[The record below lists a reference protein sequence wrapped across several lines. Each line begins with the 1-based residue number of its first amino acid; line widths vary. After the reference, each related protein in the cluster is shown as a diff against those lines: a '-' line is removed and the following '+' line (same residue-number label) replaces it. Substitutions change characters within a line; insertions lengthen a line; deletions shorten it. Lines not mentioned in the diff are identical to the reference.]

1 MAASCDACATQ
12 TRFDAATT
20 YDVCIVGGGPC
31 GLALLSALHAQEGNL
46 TDDQQAMMQARN
58 RRGYIKRRPRAKLR
72 VCVVDPT
79 GAFLHE
85 WKGRFDALDIALLRS
100 PAWAHPDFF
109 SEAALQEY
117 AWQRGRDSEIH
128 HINDFTSSSLK
139 RLTDVNAGLFRLP
152 GAGMF
157 SDFCCDLAKEL
168 PHAMVTGAVSKVER
182 SAGGY
187 ALAVDGETITAKA
200 VVFALG
206 AATTPCVLPQFA
218 RSTERDPADGAPS
231 GRTVIHSND

>member
-85 WKGRFDALDIALLRS
+85 WKGRFAGVGPPGLL
-100 PAWAHPDFF
+100 
-109 SEAALQEY
+109 
-117 AWQRGRDSEIH
+117 QRGGPAGV
-128 HINDFTSSSLK
+128 
-139 RLTDVNAGLFRLP
+139 RLAARAG
-152 GAGMF
+152 
-157 SDFCCDLAKEL
+157 
-168 PHAMVTGAVSKVER
+168 
-182 SAGGY
+182 
-187 ALAVDGETITAKA
+187 
-200 VVFALG
+200 
-206 AATTPCVLPQFA
+206 
-218 RSTERDPADGAPS
+218 
-231 GRTVIHSND
+231 